1 MLRLWR
7 PVQGRRC
14 WDCKDVNAIA
24 KADGRTIIAC
34 EPRED
39 GNSLFWCDQRYNWQP
54 YDYGELKSK
63 TIKYVYKFKL
73 DPVVLVSTDQGNY
86 IIDPTVTSIEDQT
99 KSVAIY
105 PNPVTDLLSVAI
117 EENFSGL
124 GDIEIYNSNG
134 IRIKK
139 TENISINSGKVNLS
153 IKDYNLI
160 SGIYFCKLTYSSYLH
175 TFSFTVIN

>member
-1 MLRLWR
+1 M
-7 PVQGRRC
+7 
-14 WDCKDVNAIA
+14 
-24 KADGRTIIAC
+24 
-34 EPRED
+34 
-39 GNSLFWCDQRYNWQP
+39 
-54 YDYGELKSK
+54 
-63 TIKYVYKFKL
+63 
-73 DPVVLVSTDQGNY
+73 LVSTDQGNY